1 MKSTIFFSLLS
12 ILLLSACSQA
22 PVQIA
27 QPSDYSQYMEAP
39 DSDMD
44 SSLDSDI
51 TFWQDRFSG
60 DPSNE
65 IPLVK
70 LAQLY
75 SARFRQH
82 GQVVDILRSDSLYH
96 LVLKSQTTP
105 SASLYQALAQNAIS
119 QHQFQQ
125 AGQYAQQ
132 ALDLGD
138 RKAASTLVLVDV
150 ALEQGNDREAARLL
164 HSLSN
169 QQSFAHLVRQSKLSD
184 HRGDLETAIALM
196 EQAFERVKGNE
207 DLYCWSLSNLGDM
220 YGHAGRV
227 EEAYVAYL
235 DVLAR
240 DPAYDYALKGI
251 AWIAFS
257 HDQNLKEAKRIISAL
272 QSRKPSPEWD
282 LFQAEIAEL
291 EGDHQAK
298 LTHLDQ
304 FVKRVNTPGYKT
316 MYHKYLLE
324 IYAEEWGYVD
334 ASLAIA
340 EEEIAS
346 RPTPQSYDLMAWSLL
361 HAGQADKALEITRDF
376 VQDRTSEP
384 DALYHTGMIYLA
396 NRQMNEAKDYLTR
409 ALESRFEL
417 GPVRTA
423 RIRNTLDQI

>member
-27 QPSDYSQYMEAP
+27 QPTDYNQYLVTTETPATHSIEA
-39 DSDMD
+39 
-44 SSLDSDI
+44 DI
-51 TFWQDRFSG
+51 HFWQERLAQDQ
-60 DPSNE
+60 SNE

-75 SARFRQH
+75 GAQFKQSGH
-82 GQVVDILRSDSLYH
+82 LDDIQSSDSLYH
-96 LVLKSQTTP
+96 LVLDQQAEP
-105 SASLYQALAQNAIS
+105 SASLYQALAQNAIT
-119 QHQFQQ
+119 QHQFQK
-125 AGQYAQQ
+125 AREYAEL
-132 ALDLGD
+132 ALERGD
-138 RKAASTLVLVDV
+138 RKAASTLVMVDV
-150 ALEQGNDREAARLL
+150 ALELGDDFEAARLL
-164 HSLSN
+164 NSFSN
-169 QQSFAHLVRQSKLSD
+169 QNSFAHLVRQSKLSD
-184 HRGDLETAIALM
+184 HRGDLETAILLM

-227 EEAYVAYL
+227 EEAYAAYL

-251 AWIAFS
+251 AWIALS
-257 HDQNLKEAKRIISAL
+257 HDQNLDEAKRIISAL

-304 FVKRVNTPGYKT
+304 FVKSVNTPGYKT

-361 HAGQADKALEITRDF
+361 HAGQAGKALEITRDF

-396 NRQMNEAKDYLTR
+396 NRQMNEAKDFLTL

-423 RIRNTLDQI
+423 HIQNTLDQI